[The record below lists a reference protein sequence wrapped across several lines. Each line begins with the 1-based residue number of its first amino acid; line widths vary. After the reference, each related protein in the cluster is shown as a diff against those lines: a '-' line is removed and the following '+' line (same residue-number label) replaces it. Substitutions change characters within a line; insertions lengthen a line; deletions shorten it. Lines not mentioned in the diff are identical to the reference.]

1 MARISHPNLGTAAAC
16 IAVCGLA
23 LGVRWAGAG
32 VPQAAPTPAEPATF
46 LGQRPPLNDADH
58 YLSSPDH
65 NPTGV
70 ELRAQDKVRLQ
81 ELIDAAN
88 VRLDRLQT
96 QVADAALAWARL
108 RIDIGNFELVEKG
121 QERRHH
127 RGTLLLRV
135 ADRYGVKR
143 DVVIEPG
150 ECAELDVLTADID
163 AEIEAANR
171 QIADF
176 LESRA
181 DRSNL
186 VPDEV
191 PR

>member
-23 LGVRWAGAG
+23 LGVRWVGAECPG
-32 VPQAAPTPAEPATF
+32 RPTPAQPATF

-70 ELRAQDKVRLQ
+70 ELRAEDRVRLQ

-96 QVADAALAWARL
+96 QVADAALAWARASHRHRQL
-108 RIDIGNFELVEKG
+108 RVGREG